1 MKTLTWG
8 EPCLLCA
15 RPIQRGKPTVLLS
28 LDKPGLVG
36 IVHAVCAYR
45 KHRHG
50 VFWTSPPYR
59 LSPEQ
64 VSFLVQ
70 FFPRLYALPG
80 GEEPNSDLRR
90 CVADLL
96 FGYPGSLKK
105 PLKCL
110 ENFRRSKQIFL
121 TPYRGDLESDF
132 LRFLGQVQRAAKE
145 NPLDVEIDLRKPHSA
160 RRRLG

>member
-1 MKTLTWG
+1 MSTLTWG
-8 EPCLLCA
+8 EQCFFCR
-15 RPIQRGKPTVLLS
+15 RPILRGKPTVLFS
-28 LDKPGLVG
+28 LDRPGLVG
-36 IVHAVCAYR
+36 IAHAVCAYG
-45 KHRHG
+45 KHKYGH
-50 VFWTSPPYR
+50 FWTSPPYH

-96 FGYPGSLKK
+96 FGYPRSLKN

-110 ENFRRSKQIFL
+110 KDFRRTTKIIFN
-121 TPYRGDLESDF
+121 PYHGDLESDF
-132 LRFLGQVQRAAKE
+132 LSFLGQVQGAVRD
-145 NPLDVEIDLRKPHSA
+145 NPLDVGIDLRKP
-160 RRRLG
+160 